1 MRNLTIIKTPFGK
14 SSMAWTQKK
23 NFFRVT
29 LNWFLCRVADIFT
42 FTQKKQFLYRLMGV
56 KIGKNVQIMPNVF
69 LDIFFPELITIE
81 DNVVIGMDAFVSCHE
96 FNPSEFR
103 YGPITIK
110 QNTLIGARSFILPG
124 VVIGEKS
131 LVGAMT
137 VVTKDV
143 PSNVVAFGSP
153 LQFKEIGENGGSGDN
168 NNLKK

>member
-1 MRNLTIIKTPFGK
+1 MRNLTIINTQEGK

-23 NFFRVT
+23 NVLRVT
-29 LNWFLCRVADIFT
+29 FNWFLCRIADLIT
-42 FTQKKQFLYRLMGV
+42 FTQKKQFLFRLMGV

-81 DNVVIGMDAFVSCHE
+81 DNVVIGMDAFISCHE

-103 YGPITIK
+103 YGPIIIK
-110 QNTLIGARSFILPG
+110 KNSLIGARSFILPG
-124 VVIGEKS
+124 VTIGENS

-143 PSNVVAFGSP
+143 PNNVVAYGSP
-153 LQFKEIGENGGSGDN
+153 LQFKEIE
-168 NNLKK
+168 KK